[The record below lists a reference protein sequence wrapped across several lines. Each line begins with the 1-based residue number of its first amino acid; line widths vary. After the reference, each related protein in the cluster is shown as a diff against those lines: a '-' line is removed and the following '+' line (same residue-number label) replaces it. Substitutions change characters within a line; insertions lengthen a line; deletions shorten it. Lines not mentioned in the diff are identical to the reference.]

1 MADDPIFEARMER
14 KSATRSGSRLMGVV
28 MIAALGLAG
37 WFWHR
42 SASAQPTEA
51 ASSTGDVQTVLH
63 LDSFV
68 VNLSGASGNGYLRVG
83 MDLGLGI
90 ELKEGE
96 SRTAYVARV
105 RDTILTVLGSRSVE
119 DLLTPD
125 GKTKL
130 KSDLLSAIRERVPEI
145 RCHDVYFTEFLVQ
158 H

>member
-1 MADDPIFEARMER
+1 MTDDPILEARLQ
-14 KSATRSGSRLMGVV
+14 KKSGSGTGARLMGIV

-42 SASAQPTEA
+42 SASAQATEA
-51 ASSTGDVQTVLH
+51 AGSASEVQTVLK

-96 SRTAYVARV
+96 SRTADVARA
-105 RDTILTVLGSRSVE
+105 RDTILGVLGSRTVE
-119 DLLTPD
+119 ELLSPE
-125 GKTKL
+125 GKAKL
-130 KSDLLSAIRERVPEI
+130 KSDLLNAIRERVPEI
-145 RCHDVYFTEFLVQ
+145 RCRDVYFTEFLVQ